1 MVGQS
6 SPNHRSGALSDE
18 EALTQMK
25 KGHETM
31 CVMLSSRLK
40 NLQTVRGVWTRDGIK
55 VRLTHRYQQLARVC
69 VKVMT
74 VWRSSARIQPGSSF
88 MQLLLLLFCFQF
100 VCVNKIIFKLLFVCV
115 QIALDTA
122 VSMSDPSIV
131 VDILNIINPQP

>member
-1 MVGQS
+1 MCDAEQ
-6 SPNHRSGALSDE
+6 PTE
-18 EALTQMK
+18 EPAD
-25 KGHETM
+25 GP
-31 CVMLSSRLK
+31 
-40 NLQTVRGVWTRDGIK
+40 RGVDPRRHQGEADTP
-55 VRLTHRYQQLARVC
+55 VPAARTC

-74 VWRSSARIQPGSSF
+74 VWRSSVRIQLGSSF
-88 MQLLLLLFCFQF
+88 MQLLLLLFCFKF